1 MVSCGQPMSVVSS
14 TSHPSPLAGGGGPVG
29 HTSSLLASLSGVPG
43 GHSTSSLLGNTSTSG
58 NSQSGITPSPSWV
71 SDENTTL
78 QNSPERNAGGSEHF
92 HPIHP
97 PILGHP
103 RGPPGPAIRGI
114 TRGSIRGP
122 THGSGPM
129 PDFAPFL
136 RPMPLRPP
144 FFIREI
150 YKNGFLKRLPYNE
163 KKSSALAK
171 LMKSDR
177 FWVVFSIHDDVHPFL
192 ELWHEPTEV
201 ASKPPQ
207 YIFPLAAC
215 QHISPS
221 IIPADSEWSFVIN
234 FDTVAIRFSCNSREV
249 MDDWV
254 DVIRNK
260 LSEMGILNPKGNLYS
275 RTPLGPPVTKPVI
288 RDPTSPLPQPPESQ
302 PVSSEITIEPTA
314 SASDEVSNTSNSPR
328 KSEDTTPVAKSKKSS
343 IDTNA
348 GQHQTFTTSI
358 YLNQTPPATPK
369 SPTKPQSSLIV
380 NRKTS
385 LPVCLQTKT
394 KVTSSKS
401 VSVSQ
406 STTDVKICPSG
417 TESVAISS
425 GTAAQN
431 AAGSTSSVYLNQ
443 SSPTRHVT
451 VIPIN
456 NISSDV
462 DETSSLSSS
471 KQLGDSTN
479 QGSEETLNEQP
490 TLSDSVEY
498 ENHTYGAIF
507 DFDEKNIARIQPEKE
522 KTKPVMGDN
531 HGNMSPRKQEHS
543 PRRGRERTRSQA
555 KTEEPPP
562 LPHRP
567 VLRRLSER
575 KHEVTEGKVNIHQ
588 KIRRKSRRSSSLG
601 PLLDAHNLPNGDI
614 GASTLS
620 LESVDSNP
628 RQAVPKSDRN
638 LGAVPRRPLPPGPRY
653 TNDSGENPPS
663 PTHPLLGSP
672 PRNIND
678 LPPGIRPPPYHPLAA
693 LSHPNHPPAQAGFP
707 PMIPLPGLTCQ
718 LSIPPGMSLPPVP
731 ADERAAQRSVREQQ
745 VMRLR
750 QEIGHPAGVRLQLRK
765 KDCQSSLALVDL
777 FGCVWVVGWKQREYP
792 VLYNAF
798 HIGDQILS
806 VSGVLIRSSS
816 EFTKLVKLKSGD
828 LHTEIII
835 RRVPFGQVFH
845 LKPDI
850 EGQSLGIIPY
860 NSTPE
865 IKEIIPGSIA
875 AQAGVNG
882 KIRSFDGQTVVPLVI
897 TEINGRPVNMLS
909 KDGEAWE
916 RLSGTREAGRDISVL
931 LQPSDIVGKFKKQ
944 LKSVRGY
951 KDYLLC

>member
-1 MVSCGQPMSVVSS
+1 MVSCGQPMSAV
-14 TSHPSPLAGGGGPVG
+14 TSPSLAGGGGGAAG
-29 HTSSLLASLSGVPG
+29 HTPSLLASLSGVPG
-43 GHSTSSLLGNTSTSG
+43 GHSTTSLLGNNPTAT
-58 NSQSGITPSPSWV
+58 NSQGGITPSPSWV
-71 SDENTTL
+71 SDENSAS
-78 QNSPERNAGGSEHF
+78 QNSPERNAGGSENYQ
-92 HPIHP
+92 PSHP

-122 THGSGPM
+122 THGAGPM

-163 KKSSALAK
+163 KRSSALAK

-302 PVSSEITIEPTA
+302 PVSSEGATA
-314 SASDEVSNTSNSPR
+314 ATTSTGEEVSSSSNSPR
-328 KSEDTTPVAKSKKSS
+328 KSEDSTPVSKSKKSS

-358 YLNQTPPATPK
+358 YLNQSPPATPK

-406 STTDVKICPSG
+406 SSTDVKICQSG

-425 GTAAQN
+425 GAAAQS
-431 AAGSTSSVYLNQ
+431 AGSTSSVYLNQ

-456 NISSDV
+456 NIVSDT
-462 DETSSLSSS
+462 DETNSSLSQS
-471 KQLGDSTN
+471 KQQLGDSTN
-479 QGSEETLNEQP
+479 LGEEEAVSEQP

-507 DFDEKNIARIQPEKE
+507 DFDEKNIGRIQPEKE
-522 KTKPVMGDN
+522 KTKAVVGDN
-531 HGNMSPRKQEHS
+531 HGAVSPRKQEHS

-575 KHEVTEGKVNIHQ
+575 KQEVTEGKVNIHQ

-653 TNDSGENPPS
+653 SNEGGENPPS

-718 LSIPPGMSLPPVP
+718 LSIPPGLSLPPVP

-806 VSGVLIRSSS
+806 VSGVLIRSSND
-816 EFTKLVKLKSGD
+816 FTKLVKLKSGD

-916 RLSGTREAGRDISVL
+916 RLSGSREAGRDISVL
-931 LQPSDIVGKFKKQ
+931 LQPSDIVAKFKKQ